1 MKLSNCYLTITFT
14 YKLLFLGIR
23 KFGKLNRSRHHLKH
37 ALLFL
42 CPTYSHYRNED
53 LHNINY
59 CVINKNV
66 TVCSGLPYVLLCVYF
81 FLFSILCSGTAGTG
95 VLRPADILGS
105 EVSDIYFEKC
115 CVIIVVWDVT

>member
-1 MKLSNCYLTITFT
+1 
-14 YKLLFLGIR
+14 
-23 KFGKLNRSRHHLKH
+23 
-37 ALLFL
+37 
-42 CPTYSHYRNED
+42 
-53 LHNINY
+53 
-59 CVINKNV
+59 
-66 TVCSGLPYVLLCVYF
+66 VLLCVYF